1 MELTMDEARRR
12 NVCQVCAQPGHIKCN
27 CPLREQQVRAQ
38 LAIMSPSD
46 RSVWAR
52 AVGYLKESDL
62 DSDTEDDAQFARED
76 FAETQQ

>member
-1 MELTMDEARRR
+1 MDEARQR
-12 NVCQVCAQPGHIKCN
+12 NVCQVCAQPGYIKRN
-27 CPLREQQVRAQ
+27 CPLREQQVSAQ
-38 LAIMSPSD
+38 LTIMSPSD

-62 DSDTEDDAQFARED
+62 DLDTEDDAQFARED